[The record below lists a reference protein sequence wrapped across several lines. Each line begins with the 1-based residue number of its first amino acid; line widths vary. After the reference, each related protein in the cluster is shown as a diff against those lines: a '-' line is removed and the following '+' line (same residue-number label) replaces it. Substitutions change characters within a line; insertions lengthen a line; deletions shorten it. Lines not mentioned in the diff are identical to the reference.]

1 MHAKV
6 IDMTEE
12 AIENDSANAATWI
25 DPDTG
30 LEWQC
35 DSPGP
40 MNWHDAQ
47 SYAQTLSINGKD
59 DWRLPTA
66 SKLETLLDRTILLD
80 RTVYRPVMKENIPF
94 RDNLSYWSSTTFG
107 SNKNNA
113 WIVMFDGAYVLSYYK
128 TNAYHV
134 RCVQG

>member
-1 MHAKV
+1 MVEMSDGKL
-6 IDMTEE
+6 EC
-12 AIENDSANAATWI
+12 NKANAVTWI

-35 DSPGP
+35 ESPGR

-47 SYAQTLSINGKD
+47 SYAQSLSLNGKD

-66 SKLETLLDRTILLD
+66 RELEALLDRSVLLD
-80 RTVYRPVMKENIPF
+80 QTTYRPVMRQEIPF
-94 RDNLSYWSSTTFG
+94 RDELSYWSSTTFG
-107 SNKNNA
+107 SNKKNA

-128 TNAYHV
+128 SNEYNI
-134 RCVQG
+134 RCVRG

>member
-1 MHAKV
+1 MLDMSVGKV
-6 IDMTEE
+6 EQQKLQAT
-12 AIENDSANAATWI
+12 TWI

-35 DSPGP
+35 ESPGR

-47 SYAQTLSINGKD
+47 SYAHSLTINGKK

-66 SKLETLLDRTILLD
+66 RELETLLDRSILLD
-80 RTVYRPVMKENIPF
+80 RTIYRPVMRQEIPF
-94 RDNLSYWSSTTFG
+94 QDNLSYWSSTTFG
-107 SNKNNA
+107 PHKNNA

-128 TNAYHV
+128 TNEYHV
-134 RCVQG
+134 RCVRG

>member
-1 MHAKV
+1 MDAKV
-6 IDMTEE
+6 IDMTDG
-12 AIENDSANAATWI
+12 AIENDLANAATWI

-35 DSPGP
+35 ESPGR

-47 SYAQTLSINGKD
+47 SYAQFLSLNGKG

-66 SKLETLLDRTILLD
+66 SELETLLDRTILLD
-80 RTVYRPVMKENIPF
+80 RTTYRPVMRHEIPF

-107 SNKNNA
+107 PNKNNA

-128 TNAYHV
+128 TNEYYV
-134 RCVQG
+134 RCVRR